1 MAMKKKFLGLALA
14 AAVALPATSV
24 YAAGEN
30 NIIHGVDTQTYTQ
43 NVKVSG
49 SVSNKKGIAPA
60 GKIEVE
66 LPTSMTFSVDEA
78 SNFRGVDYNVQNRSS
93 VGVDVLV
100 SEFRTGEGNITVK
113 PKDELTTRKDTL
125 DRSNVYLE
133 LVGYAGGKATS
144 VDLGS
149 LTGNTNNIKVLNVAS
164 GSTGLI
170 TLKGGAGTQKVEDES
185 ENPDGVDKDGAKGD
199 FTLVF
204 KIQKDTK
211 N

>member
-93 VGVDVLV
+93 VGVNVLV
-100 SEFRTGEGNITVK
+100 SEFRTGEGDITVK
-113 PKDELTTRKDTL
+113 PKDELTTDKDTL